1 MPVLTADIIINM
13 NKQMAKAK
21 PRQFTVLIEQDE
33 EGYYVAQVP
42 ALKSCYTQAR
52 TLEALAPRIREVIKL
67 CLAEQDAP
75 RLKFVALQQVEVPA

>member
-1 MPVLTADIIINM
+1 MPVRTGDIIINM
-13 NKQMAKAK
+13 NKHVAKAK
-21 PRQFTVLIEQDE
+21 LRQFTVLIEQDE
-33 EGYYVAQVP
+33 DGYYVAHVP